1 MNPINST
8 LLIIFGIIGYMIVV
22 DENVAKF
29 IVLQFKSAYV
39 NTQRLYYMAK
49 LHPKNPITTW
59 QMNRKYDKI
68 AKEMIKEYELKNNI
82 EEIKPYE

>member
-8 LLIIFGIIGYMIVV
+8 LLIIFGVIGYMIVV

-29 IVLQFKSAYV
+29 IVLQLKSAYV

-59 QMNRKYDKI
+59 QMNRKYAKI
-68 AKEMIKEYELKNNI
+68 AKELEEEFSEKRKNNT
-82 EEIKPYE
+82 